1 MAAYK
6 TSRERSRIKHTHL
19 IKCGAPN
26 TAATPRNDQRPC
38 PINSRAPMDVA
49 LKVCCREVPVTSS
62 RHVAP
67 PLSLHT
73 TIMNILR
80 KLTGTTPTPDAGDKR
95 IREETLSNGEAK
107 KPHKVKQQI
116 QLGALL
122 TSLATT
128 SVLGIGKFPTPRH
141 ISTTMS
147 HPEDLSEPT
156 PRLTYQMWCVHLCI
170 LHASLLAPAL

>member
-1 MAAYK
+1 M
-6 TSRERSRIKHTHL
+6 TGLGREK
-19 IKCGAPN
+19 KA
-26 TAATPRNDQRPC
+26 
-38 PINSRAPMDVA
+38 
-49 LKVCCREVPVTSS
+49 CCREVPATSS
-62 RHVAP
+62 RHVAA

>member
-1 MAAYK
+1 MLSVMKEGSPELLRCLALN
-6 TSRERSRIKHTHL
+6 RSHHL
-19 IKCGAPN
+19 FQTQKKA
-26 TAATPRNDQRPC
+26 
-38 PINSRAPMDVA
+38 
-49 LKVCCREVPVTSS
+49 CCREVPATSS
-62 RHVAP
+62 RHVAA